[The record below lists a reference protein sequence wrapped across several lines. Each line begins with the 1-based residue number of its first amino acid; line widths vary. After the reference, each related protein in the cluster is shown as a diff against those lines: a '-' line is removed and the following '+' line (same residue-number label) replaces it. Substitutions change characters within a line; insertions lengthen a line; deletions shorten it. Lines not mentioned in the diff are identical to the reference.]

1 MKLTLSSKL
10 AGMFTAL
17 FVLGALLT
25 CYSIWGL
32 QRTREGMRTVYEDR
46 VVPLKD
52 LKMIAD
58 DYAVLIIDVVNKT
71 NSGRLS
77 LADARRD
84 IAGAQA
90 NIHSRW
96 QIYMAT
102 KLTPREA
109 ELARE
114 CEVLFEAADREVEK
128 LQSFLASL
136 STVSPGDLAN
146 FDGPLYDVIDPVSEG
161 VTALV
166 NLQLEVAQEEYQK
179 ASARYDLVNR
189 IAISGGLFG
198 ALFATVGGFFLI
210 LSITKPITSAVNGLR
225 SGSGE
230 IVEASSQVSDA
241 SSTLAQ
247 GASEQ
252 AAALEQISAAVE
264 ELRSMTEQN
273 AQNAAAGK
281 TLTAEAR
288 QVAQGGSSDID
299 AMQSAMQG
307 IRTSS
312 DAIGHIIKTIEEIAF
327 QTNILALNAAVE
339 AARAGESGA
348 GFAVVADEV
357 RALAHRSAVAARE
370 SNEKIAEATRRTAQG
385 VEISERVGQ
394 VLQAIIAKVSEVDD
408 RVMSMAAAAEQQR
421 SGLSSI
427 HGAVTDLDHVT
438 QNNASG
444 SEETAAAAEE
454 LNAQAHH
461 LQDVAAQLATIVGV
475 TRVDDF
481 EQRRAPTAHRDAQA
495 GTPRRS
501 SVGQRE
507 LASARG

>member
-1 MKLTLSSKL
+1 
-10 AGMFTAL
+10 
-17 FVLGALLT
+17 
-25 CYSIWGL
+25 
-32 QRTREGMRTVYEDR
+32 
-46 VVPLKD
+46 
-52 LKMIAD
+52 
-58 DYAVLIIDVVNKT
+58 
-71 NSGRLS
+71 
-77 LADARRD
+77 
-84 IAGAQA
+84 
-90 NIHSRW
+90 
-96 QIYMAT
+96 
-102 KLTPREA
+102 
-109 ELARE
+109 
-114 CEVLFEAADREVEK
+114 
-128 LQSFLASL
+128 
-136 STVSPGDLAN
+136 
-146 FDGPLYDVIDPVSEG
+146 
-161 VTALV
+161 
-166 NLQLEVAQEEYQK
+166 
-179 ASARYDLVNR
+179 
-189 IAISGGLFG
+189 
-198 ALFATVGGFFLI
+198 
-210 LSITKPITSAVNGLR
+210 
-225 SGSGE
+225 
-230 IVEASSQVSDA
+230 
-241 SSTLAQ
+241 
-247 GASEQ
+247 
-252 AAALEQISAAVE
+252 
-264 ELRSMTEQN
+264 MTEQN

-327 QTNILALNAAVE
+327 QTNILALNATIE

-461 LQDVAAQLATIVGV
+461 LQDVAAQLAPMI
-475 TRVDDF
+475 
-481 EQRRAPTAHRDAQA
+481 
-495 GTPRRS
+495 
-501 SVGQRE
+501 
-507 LASARG
+507 ARGWSLATAFSLLAWYVFAPQCVATLSVVKRETNSLRYPLLMAGYLFALAYAAAFITYRVALQFTGG